1 MPTMNMKHLRS
12 FLAMVE
18 ERSSAR
24 AAERLGIPRQS
35 VTQHVRSVEELAC
48 RCLLETAWP
57 REPRQV
63 GRIQLT
69 EAGLAFFPKAV
80 RAMRAHDALFEERPS
95 EPDPRDVRLAILHG
109 LLELALDATRHD
121 LSNADRKSLHD
132 LLLRVERSGGDVLP
146 PGLHRGNGGAS
157 G

>member
-12 FLAMVE
+12 FLTMVE
-18 ERSSAR
+18 EKSSAR
-24 AAERLGIPRQS
+24 AADRLGIPRQS
-35 VTQHVRSVEELAC
+35 VTQHVRSVEELIC

-121 LSNADRKSLHD
+121 LSNADRKSLDD
-132 LLLRVERSGGDVLP
+132 LLLRVERSGVDVLP